1 MSEGPA
7 PSSTPSR
14 ADAGQA
20 SFDQALEAHRAQ
32 RLDEAERLYGEA
44 LAADPGHVRA
54 RHNLGALCLQRKR
67 VAEAL
72 SHLAIAAGRGAGT
85 ENWVTYGLA
94 LVEAGQFKQ
103 AEDLLTDRQ
112 TRDGQSQDGSGGSPR
127 VAALA
132 LRLNHAWGLS
142 LIAEGHYAAAEARLR
157 RALETAPAEARLHA
171 DLGAAL
177 MLQKGRAADA
187 EIVLRQALVLDPRQ
201 VEALTNLGVAVRKLE
216 RDAEAEAA
224 FRQALALDPEN
235 PGALR
240 NLGNLLKSHDR
251 IAEAKACYLAA
262 ARIDGTLSAAMQAH
276 LMVSTFPMSWEQI
289 LQERSAYQADLT
301 RFGSSPA
308 TYAFDTEPNNLP
320 WFPLSYHGLD
330 DRALLEQ
337 TSAVL
342 RRKNPGLDYQSPR
355 LRGWSPPTGRI
366 KVAFISEFFHDH
378 VVGKLNRGFIENLD
392 RSRFEVALV
401 HLFHS
406 KQDGFR
412 ALLDRAADVSITLGE
427 SLEEQRRQL
436 EALAPD
442 VAFFADIGM
451 SGEAYYLAHSRL
463 APVQAT
469 SWGHP
474 NTTGVDTM
482 DYFVSAASLEP
493 DDGPA
498 AYVERLALLGRL
510 PTCYPAPSLGDASLS
525 RADLG
530 LPASGVLYGCPQSFF
545 KIHPAFDQVLA
556 DIAQGDPD
564 GHIVLLDPAKPHWTE
579 LLKTRWRAHHP
590 ALLERVRFLPR
601 MPTGRF
607 VAHLGLID
615 VLLDPIHF
623 GSGNTLFEPMLHG
636 TPIVTWPG
644 RFARGR
650 IVAGA
655 YRQMGIADAPVA
667 ERLEDYA
674 PLALALG
681 RDPARRARLRTA
693 LRSAAQAELFNDL
706 KAVRDF
712 ETFLSAA
719 VAAAGRGE
727 RLASGWRADP
737 AAA

>member
-20 SFDQALEAHRAQ
+20 SFDKALEAHRAQ

-54 RHNLGALCLQRKR
+54 RHNLGAVYLQRKQ
-67 VAEAL
+67 VQEAL
-72 SHLAIAAGRGAGT
+72 PHLALAAGQGAGT

-112 TRDGQSQDGSGGSPR
+112 SRGGQSQGGDSPR
-127 VAALA
+127 VTALA

-142 LIAEGHYAAAEARLR
+142 LIAEGRCDAAEARLR
-157 RALETAPAEARLHA
+157 RALEAAPADPRVHS

-177 MLQKGRAADA
+177 VLQKSRAADA
-187 EIVLRQALVLDPRQ
+187 EVVLRQALALDPGQ

-216 RDAEAEAA
+216 REAEAEAA
-224 FRQALALDPEN
+224 FRQALKLDPEN
-235 PGALR
+235 TGALR
-240 NLGNLLKSHDR
+240 NLGNLLKGHDR
-251 IAEAKACYLAA
+251 IEEAKACYLAA
-262 ARIDGTLSAAMQAH
+262 SRIDGTLSAAMQVH

-289 LQERSAYQADLT
+289 RQERSGYQDNLA
-301 RFGSSPA
+301 RFRSSPLA
-308 TYAFDTEPNNLP
+308 YRFDTEPNNLP
-320 WFPLSYHGLD
+320 WFPLSYHGLN
-330 DRALLEQ
+330 DRALLQQ
-337 TSAVL
+337 TSDVL
-342 RRKNPGLDYQSPR
+342 REKNPGLNYHSPR
-355 LRGWSPPTGRI
+355 LRDWRPPTGRRI
-366 KVAFISEFFHDH
+366 KVAFISQFFHDH

-392 RSRFEVALV
+392 RSRFEVAVV
-401 HLFHS
+401 HLRDS
-406 KQDGFR
+406 KPDAFR
-412 ALLDRAADVSITLGE
+412 AELDRAADASMTLGA
-427 SLEEQRRQL
+427 SLDDQRRQM

-451 SGEAYYLAHSRL
+451 SGGSYYLAHSRL

-493 DDGPA
+493 DDGPD
-498 AYVERLALLGRL
+498 AYVERLALLSRL
-510 PTCYPAPSLGDASLS
+510 PTCYPAPSLGDTSLS

-530 LPASGVLYGCPQSFF
+530 LPTTGVLYGCPQSLF
-545 KIHPAFDQVLA
+545 KIHPEFDRVLA

-579 LLKTRWRAHHP
+579 ILTARWRAQQP
-590 ALLERVRFLPR
+590 ALLERIRFLPR
-601 MPTGRF
+601 MPTDRF
-607 VAHLGLID
+607 VAHLGQID

-644 RFARGR
+644 GFARGR
-650 IVAGA
+650 IVAAA
-655 YRQMGIADAPVA
+655 YRQMAIEDAPVA

-681 RDPARRARLRTA
+681 KDPARRARLRAA
-693 LRSAAQAELFNDL
+693 LRDAAQTELFSDVQ
-706 KAVRDF
+706 AVRDF
-712 ETFLSAA
+712 ETFLEAA

-727 RLASGWRADP
+727 RLASGWRTDQ